1 MQILFT
7 YSQADQLA
15 LQALQALQALHKIA
29 TASLY
34 LTRWEPATKEITPTE
49 TNTNNA

>member
-15 LQALQALQALHKIA
+15 VQALHKIA

-34 LTRWEPATKEITPTE
+34 LTRWEPVTKEITLTE
-49 TNTNNA
+49 TNTKNA